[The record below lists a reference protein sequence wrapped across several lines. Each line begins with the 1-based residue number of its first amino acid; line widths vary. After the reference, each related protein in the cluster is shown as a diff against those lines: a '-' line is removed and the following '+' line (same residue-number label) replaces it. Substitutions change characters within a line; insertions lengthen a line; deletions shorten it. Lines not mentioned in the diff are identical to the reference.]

1 MAGDIDRLLRHPVWR
16 GANLSRLIPLADS
29 AHEIEVAPDDILFRR
44 FHPACDFYL
53 LCAGEIEHETEDAAG
68 AVPAGSVSWPWA
80 AVGWSGFLS
89 PQRYTTTAR
98 ATSPLRLL
106 AWRHDDLA
114 TCFYADPGIAIAF
127 LKIVVDSV
135 WRQLETARTARIAAV
150 PASDIAAPVR
160 APNDE
165 APARRFVP
173 SALSILRRSAF
184 YEQFDDSSLV
194 SLAESATLSQF
205 DTGAVICSQDALL
218 RGVPVLVRGTASGF
232 FEDQP
237 RGSATGSHF
246 RSISGL
252 GAVVAGVPRSDGT
265 TRAEST
271 IVASAPCA
279 VYWISA
285 DAIDAHL
292 QRDPEFGRSYMQRN
306 LARISNLLSA
316 ARVSASDAGEEPEIA
331 AVSRLL
337 RHSQTRIPVN
347 SELNKLPHLL
357 GNSLTVPNAL
367 AVLRT
372 VRETGCY
379 DERSLARSCE
389 EQLTGIRRE
398 AQFLRDVL
406 DAYVTVV
413 EAPPSATPNV
423 LRDQCDT
430 QVARAFEHLDREIH
444 DEHKLPAESGNV
456 FIINHL
462 GCPPYYEFPNG
473 YHFSFDTAFISV
485 ALSRRYGHAP
495 VRVVRQSPGAEYGHN
510 LFYSRLG
517 HIEVPTLESGIES
530 TDPGEIEALRRRASE
545 HLVTRGIDCLTAGQ
559 NVLMCPEGQSQR
571 AADSPARFYSG
582 AFRLALAMR
591 PEPLIVPIAIA
602 GFDRRYKDSRL
613 VAVVGDPFR
622 VSDRLEQSCDT
633 DLRAFLDSYRE
644 EFAIGVREAQ
654 TLSLPTRHA
663 AVA

>member
-1 MAGDIDRLLRHPVWR
+1 MAGDIDRLLRHPVWQDT
-16 GANLSRLIPLADS
+16 NLSRLIPLADS
-29 AHEIEVAPDDILFRR
+29 AREIDVAPDDVLFRR
-44 FHPACDFYL
+44 FHPAHDFYL
-53 LCAGEIEHETEDAAG
+53 LCAGEIAHETDDEAG

-98 ATSPLRLL
+98 ATAPLRLL
-106 AWRHDDLA
+106 AWRHDNLA

-135 WRQLETARTARIAAV
+135 WRQLETARVARLAAIPASGIAA
-150 PASDIAAPVR
+150 PARTPNDAAPVR
-160 APNDE
+160 Q
-165 APARRFVP
+165 FVP

-184 YEQFDDSSLV
+184 YEQFDDRSLV
-194 SLAESATLSQF
+194 SLAESATLSLF
-205 DTGAVICSQDALL
+205 DTGKVLCSQDALL
-218 RGVPVLVRGTASGF
+218 RGLPVLVRGTASSF

-265 TRAEST
+265 MRAEST
-271 IVASAPCA
+271 VVASSPCV
-279 VYWISA
+279 VYSISA

-316 ARVSASDAGEEPEIA
+316 ARVSASDGGDEPEIA

-337 RHSQTRIPVN
+337 RHSQTRISVN

-357 GNSLTVPNAL
+357 GSSLTVPNAL
-367 AVLRT
+367 AVLHT

-389 EQLTGIRRE
+389 EQLTGVRRE
-398 AQFLRDVL
+398 ARFIRDVL
-406 DAYVTVV
+406 DAYVNVV
-413 EAPPSATPNV
+413 DAPPSASPDV
-423 LRDQCDT
+423 LRDECDE
-430 QVARAFEHLDREIH
+430 QIARAFEHLDREIRN
-444 DEHKLPAESGNV
+444 EHKLPAESGNV

-462 GCPPYYEFPNG
+462 GCPAYYKFPNG

-530 TDPGEIEALRRRASE
+530 TDPGALEALRRRAAE
-545 HLVTRGIDCLTAGQ
+545 HLMTRGIDCLTAGQ
-559 NVLMCPEGQSQR
+559 NVLICPEGQSQR

-582 AFRLALAMR
+582 AFRLALGME
-591 PEPLIVPIAIA
+591 PEPSIVPIAIA

-613 VAVVGDPFR
+613 VAVIGEPFR
-622 VSDRLEQSCDT
+622 ISERLEQSCDT
-633 DLRAFLDSYRE
+633 GLRTFLDAYRE
-644 EFAIGVREAQ
+644 EFAVGVHEAQ
-654 TLSLPTRHA
+654 ALSLQTRHA